1 LKLLTRALPP
11 MRLLLDECVPA
22 RLRKAEYG
30 ISAGFGLCAGR
41 TFKRAAL
48 LAAFS
53 SKTCGCIS
61 KPRAW

>member
-1 LKLLTRALPP
+1 

-30 ISAGFGLCAGR
+30 ISADFSLCAGC
-41 TFKRAAL
+41 TVKLTAL

-53 SKTCGCIS
+53 SKT
-61 KPRAW
+61 